1 MTPREQTT
9 EPDRPDVAEAL
20 GARQTDGSR
29 STHHRSHDLSARL
42 RRPHDDT
49 EVDGQMMDALYSAAT
64 GMMAQQTS
72 MDVVANNLAN
82 ATTTGYKRDRLDLV
96 DLAYQP
102 FKLPTGKTGQVGLGA
117 APGQVGKEHAQG
129 NLQNTGRSLD
139 VAIQGE
145 GFIQVTRP
153 DGTLAYTR
161 AGNLQADANG
171 RLGLPGGELLQPR
184 VTIPAGAS
192 DVTIGADGRVTA
204 TVNGA
209 LTRIGQVTTASFANP
224 AGLTAA
230 GGNLFLASAN
240 SGAADVGAPGT
251 EKRGLLSQ
259 GVLES
264 SNVDVG
270 TEMISLVITQR
281 AFEAA
286 SKVVSASDE
295 MMGMANGLRR

>member
-1 MTPREQTT
+1 
-9 EPDRPDVAEAL
+9 
-20 GARQTDGSR
+20 
-29 STHHRSHDLSARL
+29 
-42 RRPHDDT
+42 
-49 EVDGQMMDALYSAAT
+49 MMDALYSAAT

-102 FKLPTGKTGQVGLGA
+102 FKLPSGKTGQIGLGA
-117 APGQVGKEHAQG
+117 APGQVAKEHEQG
-129 NLQNTGRSLD
+129 GLQNTGRNLD

-161 AGNLQADANG
+161 AGNLQVDANG

-184 VTIPAGAS
+184 VTVPAGAS
-192 DVTIGADGRVTA
+192 DLTIAADGKVTA
-204 TVNGA
+204 VVNGA
-209 LTRIGQVTTASFANP
+209 TTSIGTVTTASFANP
-224 AGLTAA
+224 AGLQAV
-230 GGNLFLASAN
+230 GGNLFTASAN
-240 SGAADVGAPGT
+240 SGTAAVGSPGT
-251 EKRGLLSQ
+251 DRRGALSQ

-270 TEMISLVITQR
+270 TEMISLIVTQR
-281 AFEAA
+281 AFEAS

>member
-1 MTPREQTT
+1 M
-9 EPDRPDVAEAL
+9 AEAL
-20 GARQTDGSR
+20 GARQTDGPR
-29 STHHRSHDLSARL
+29 TTHHRSHDLSARL

-102 FKLPTGKTGQVGLGA
+102 FQLPTGKTGQIGLGA
-117 APGQVGKEHAQG
+117 APGQVAKEHEQG
-129 NLQNTGRSLD
+129 DLQNTGRALD

-161 AGNLQADANG
+161 AGNLQIDANG
-171 RLGLPGGELLQPR
+171 RLGMPGGELLQPR
-184 VTIPAGAS
+184 DHVPAGAS
-192 DVTIGADGRVTA
+192 DVTIGADGTRHAPRSTA
-204 TVNGA
+204 RSRARPDHHRLVRQPVRPPGPRRQPVHA
-209 LTRIGQVTTASFANP
+209 HGQL
-224 AGLTAA
+224 GR
-230 GGNLFLASAN
+230 
-240 SGAADVGAPGT
+240 ADVGTPGT
-251 EKRGLLSQ
+251 GQPRPALRGRARGLERERGHGDDLPRHHAARLRGRQQ
-259 GVLES
+259 G
-264 SNVDVG
+264 G
-270 TEMISLVITQR
+270 Q
-281 AFEAA
+281 
-286 SKVVSASDE
+286 ASDE

>member
-1 MTPREQTT
+1 MWRKLW
-9 EPDRPDVAEAL
+9 EPDRQTAPAPI
-20 GARQTDGSR
+20 ARMTSPPGSAVR
-29 STHHRSHDLSARL
+29 Y
-42 RRPHDDT
+42 DDT

-64 GMMAQQTS
+64 GMMAQQAS

-102 FKLPTGKTGQVGLGA
+102 FTLPSGKQGQIGLGA
-117 APGQVGKEHAQG
+117 APGRVAKEHEQG
-129 NLQNTGRSLD
+129 GLQNTGRNLD

-161 AGNLQADANG
+161 AGNLQVDANG

-184 VTIPAGAS
+184 LTVPAGAS
-192 DVTIGADGRVTA
+192 DITIGADGRVSA
-204 TVNGA
+204 VVNGA
-209 LTRIGQVTTASFANP
+209 TTKIGSVTTASFANP
-224 AGLTAA
+224 SGLQAV
-230 GGNLFLASAN
+230 GGNLFTTTAN

-251 EKRGLLSQ
+251 ARRGALSQ

-270 TEMISLVITQR
+270 TEMISLIVTQR
-281 AFEAA
+281 AFEAS